1 MVQAYC
7 YSKYLGHFDL
17 TFDSKGDLKTPVD
30 SVGVTKA
37 SPVLLDKFIE
47 EDKDVLKLIDE
58 YRPSMI
64 NFTST
69 VGTTLTKLEGDGLSE
84 TNLGNAI
91 TDSMVQAG
99 EWQEA
104 TISFMNNG
112 GIR

>member
-17 TFDSKGDLKTPVD
+17 TFDSRGDLKTPVD
-30 SVGVTKA
+30 LVGVTKA
-37 SPVLLDKFIE
+37 SPVLLDKTIE

-58 YRPSMI
+58 YRPSMA
-64 NFTST
+64 NFTGT
-69 VGTTLTKLEGDGLSE
+69 VGTILTKLKGGVLSE
-84 TNLGNAI
+84 TNIGNAI

-99 EWQEA
+99 GWREA
-104 TISFMNNG
+104 TIAFINNG